1 MDWVADTVTQSKMLE
16 EIYYRIFEIIMLGL
30 LFILFGL
37 YVVYLFAE
45 WIILSVVDVFQSI
58 YRR

>member
-16 EIYYRIFEIIMLGL
+16 EIFYRIFEIIMLGL

>member
-1 MDWVADTVTQSKMLE
+1 MLE
-16 EIYYRIFEIIMLGL
+16 EIFYRVFE
-30 LFILFGL
+30 FVILTLMFVMFGL

-45 WIILSVVDVFQSI
+45 WIILFVVDVFRSI

>member
-1 MDWVADTVTQSKMLE
+1 MLE
-16 EIYYRIFEIIMLGL
+16 EIFYRVFEFVILTLM
-30 LFILFGL
+30 FVLFGL

-45 WIILSVVDVFQSI
+45 WIILSVVDVFRSI

>member
-1 MDWVADTVTQSKMLE
+1 MDWVVDTVTQFKMLE
-16 EIYYRIFEIIMLGL
+16 EIYYRVFEFVILTLM
-30 LFILFGL
+30 FVLFGL

-45 WIILSVVDVFQSI
+45 WIILSVVDVFRSI